1 MSNNNN
7 MMQFG
12 WVKIT
17 FIIVLLFLGLCC
29 LFLDHTVLATI
40 LFIAGICLIFGPGIS
55 DPGSQKNSAKAG
67 SSEEPEAAPMRS
79 QARSSARSSGSPA
92 RSSAGKAGAKK
103 SASAKAATVAAIYPK
118 DDPAEHDELM
128 KCPFCGKEI
137 PSDISFCFYCGKPLE
152 SYKRVDAIRVRSLH
166 QFDEALE
173 NISKG
178 TSSKECWDNTKQIR
192 DLTDKI
198 LMKYAKEP
206 EDRADYDRFVEYY
219 LPKTAA
225 AVEQYGILCT
235 LYNLDPEQTEAKKNL
250 DSAIDLLADAFTK
263 IYNRLSTEG
272 LFDIST
278 DISALENILKLEGL
292 TESDFTLQAKS

>member
-17 FIIVLLFLGLCC
+17 FIIVLLFIGLCC

-40 LFIAGICLIFGPGIS
+40 LFIAGICLIFGPDIK
-55 DPGSQKNSAKAG
+55 DPDTQKNSAGAG
-67 SSEEPEAAPMRS
+67 APPEP
-79 QARSSARSSGSPA
+79 ARSPA
-92 RSSAGKAGAKK
+92 RSSARKK
-103 SASAKAATVAAIYPK
+103 TGASAKSATVAALYPH
-118 DDPAEHDELM
+118 DDPAGQRELM

-137 PSDISFCFYCGKPLE
+137 PSEINFCFYCGKPLE
-152 SYKRVDAIRVRSLH
+152 SFKRVDAIRVRSLH
-166 QFDEALE
+166 RFDEALE

-178 TSSKECWDNTKQIR
+178 TCSKECWDNTKKIR
-192 DLTDKI
+192 DMTDKI

-206 EDRADYDRFVEYY
+206 EDSADYDRFVEYY

-235 LYNLDPEQTEAKKNL
+235 LYNLDSEQTEAKKNL
-250 DSAIDLLADAFTK
+250 DSAINLLADAFIK

-292 TESDFTLQAKS
+292 TEADFK